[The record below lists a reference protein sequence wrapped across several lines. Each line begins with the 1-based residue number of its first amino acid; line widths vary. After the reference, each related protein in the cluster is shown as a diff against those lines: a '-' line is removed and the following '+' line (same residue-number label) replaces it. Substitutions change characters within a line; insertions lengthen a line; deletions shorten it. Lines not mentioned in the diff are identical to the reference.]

1 MKNKVDVSIASDYAI
16 LSTPNYSFY
25 YGYEYDI
32 KEDED
37 GDTTEI
43 WGFEVTNNNKKVFRI
58 SVDEMEKYKRC
69 PNKWECNEML
79 LFGIGL
85 YIASKE

>member
-16 LSTPNYSFY
+16 LSTLNYSFY

-43 WGFEVTNNNKKVFRI
+43 WGFEVTNNNKKSI
-58 SVDEMEKYKRC
+58 
-69 PNKWECNEML
+69 
-79 LFGIGL
+79 
-85 YIASKE
+85 

>member
-25 YGYEYDI
+25 YGYEYDT

-37 GDTTEI
+37 GDTTEV
-43 WGFEVTNNNKKVFRI
+43 WGFEVTNNHKKVFRI
-58 SVDEMEKYKRC
+58 SADEMEKYKNC
-69 PNKWECNEML
+69 PGRWECNEML

-85 YIASKE
+85 FMSNKE